1 MNKRRLQRLIATS
14 FMTAFTAASL
24 VTTTYAFVTLNT
36 EATIS
41 EFGFDIV
48 DQEGLLLSVDGERFY
63 QDLDASLIR
72 GAILANN
79 TATDYDEIKLT
90 GITLGGRDDV
100 SDPYQEGKYLKNYT
114 NAYNLADKKYSF
126 IKDKVTWLDKYN
138 TADQAAITAA
148 RSNPTIDN
156 LFNDNDRVGIHSYEE
171 ATDGD
176 YIFFDLWLRVV
187 NTSGN
192 NPTYKLKF
200 SNRTSIEGTQQD
212 VQLYNSLTTQDGT
225 FDAPATKEFNPADA
239 MRLGLNVLETGNV
252 NKLMVYEPNTG
263 YGSYAIEGSTDNNTN
278 PAKNAMYTYYNN
290 LNPLTPFV
298 KGVSDNGQLTTLKN
312 NASNQINDEEIAEFK
327 YENGNYN
334 VVKLS
339 VMVWLEGWDADYVV
353 GINNNNIMVKLG
365 FEIEEKN

>member
-1 MNKRRLQRLIATS
+1 MNRKRVQRLIATS
-14 FMTAFTAASL
+14 AMAAFTALSL
-24 VTTTYAFVTLNT
+24 ATTTYAFVTLNT

-63 QDLDASLIR
+63 QDLDADLIR
-72 GAILANN
+72 GAILSNN

-90 GITLGGRDDV
+90 GVTLGGRD
-100 SDPYQEGKYLKNYT
+100 SSTDPYQEGKYLENYT
-114 NAYNLADKKYSF
+114 NANNLADKKYSF
-126 IKDKVTWLDKYN
+126 IKDQVTWLDKYDV
-138 TADQAAITAA
+138 TQATEVASA
-148 RSNPTIDN
+148 RLNPTIDN
-156 LFNDNDRVGIHSYEE
+156 LFNDNDRVGVHSYDA
-171 ATDGD
+171 ATNGD
-176 YIFFDLWLRVV
+176 YIFFDLWLRVI

-200 SNRTSIEGTQQD
+200 SNRTSITGTPEE
-212 VQLYNSLTTQDGT
+212 VQLYNDLTTQDGT
-225 FDAPATKEFNPADA
+225 YSAPNKLEFNPADA
-239 MRLGLNVLETGNV
+239 MRLGLNVLEDNN

-263 YGSYAIEGSTDNNTN
+263 YGSYAIEGSTANETN

-312 NASNQINDEEIAEFK
+312 NTSNQINDSEIAEFK
-327 YENGNYN
+327 YTNGSYN